1 MSNMCRARRQTL
13 TIVDNEL
20 LLYELSAMN
29 GIDFEHSQKYDNH
42 VSITLFLLFYINTNL
57 I

>member
-42 VSITLFLLFYINTNL
+42 VSITLFFIILY
-57 I
+57 